1 MEISNII
8 KKAPFGGLGAGA
20 LAIIFLLSSC
30 NKNENVSDA
39 TGVFE
44 ANEVIVSS
52 EAMGKILTLA
62 IEEGAELKAGAT
74 VGTIDCENLTLQ
86 KAQVEASIEAIGQK
100 QNSAEPQIQII
111 REQIGT
117 QQSQIATQKEQL
129 RIMEKERNR
138 LQNLV
143 NADAIPSKQLDDLIG
158 QMDVLKKQ
166 MQTAESQVN
175 VLRQQMK
182 SQQEQVAIQN
192 RGILSEKKP
201 LAQRVAQVDDQLKRC
216 TIISPI
222 DGTVLVK
229 YAEANEITAMGK
241 PLFKLADTKNMTL
254 RAYISGDMLSK
265 AKLNQ
270 SVKVLIDNGKDE
282 YKEMKGTIEWISTKA
297 EFTPKTIQ
305 TKDERA
311 NLVYAIK
318 INVPNDG
325 SIKIGMYGEV
335 KL

>member
-1 MEISNII
+1 MKNLKSKIQ
-8 KKAPFGGLGAGA
+8 KAPFGSLGA
-20 LAIIFLLSSC
+20 FLLLLTISSC
-30 NKNENVSDA
+30 NKNKDVSDA

-44 ANEVIVSS
+44 ATEVIVSS
-52 EAMGKILTLA
+52 EAMGEILTFA
-62 IEEGAELKAGAT
+62 VEEGTELKAGTT

-86 KAQVEASIEAIGQK
+86 KAQVQASIEAIGQK

-117 QQSQIATQKEQL
+117 QQNQIATQKEQL
-129 RIMEKERNR
+129 RVMEKERNR

-143 NADAIPSKQLDDLIG
+143 NADAIPSKQLDDLVG
-158 QMDVLKKQ
+158 QVDVLKKQ
-166 MQTAESQVN
+166 IQTAESQVN

-182 SQQEQVAIQN
+182 SQQEQVSIQN

-201 LAQRVAQVDDQLKRC
+201 LEQRVAQVNDQLRHC
-216 TIISPI
+216 TIVNPM

-229 YAEANEITAMGK
+229 YAEANEVTAMGK
-241 PLFKLADTKNMTL
+241 PLYKLADTRNMTL
-254 RAYISGDMLSK
+254 RAYLSGDLLPK
-265 AKLNQ
+265 VKLNQ
-270 SVKVLIDNGKDE
+270 PVTVLIDNGKE
-282 YKEMKGTIEWISTKA
+282 GYKEVKGTVEWVSAKA

-325 SIKIGMYGEV
+325 TIKIGMYGEV